1 MVAFG
6 KLITSAVAL
15 AIPALAAVTPAQIVS
30 NIEMITQKSAA
41 LQAPAKTITLV
52 NAPLLVIGQGPLP
65 TIITGFTDIVT
76 TATNAISQMQ
86 GSSPVPA
93 GADSD
98 AIADAFR
105 SFVRVH
111 QELLNILIGKA
122 GLLNTLPFVG
132 APMAAV
138 LRQVESVVDTI
149 AFSLIDMVESRA
161 KDLQADAQSLDG
173 TLETCINA
181 YSGVTNGITKR
192 SLRYA
197 RREIAA

>member
-1 MVAFG
+1 LGIKTAPSRWQYNIIALNHLHYQTNFPQHPHYPPQSTKMVAFG

-105 SFVRVH
+105 SVSLKCCSNF
-111 QELLNILIGKA
+111 QIALTNLL
-122 GLLNTLPFVG
+122 
-132 APMAAV
+132 
-138 LRQVESVVDTI
+138 
-149 AFSLIDMVESRA
+149 
-161 KDLQADAQSLDG
+161 
-173 TLETCINA
+173 
-181 YSGVTNGITKR
+181 
-192 SLRYA
+192 
-197 RREIAA
+197 